1 MILHFEIQE
10 EMNSVNTKL
19 MIRAFEQFIDYMY
32 ESVCR
37 METGL
42 METIRGFH
50 SADSYCML
58 FALRNR
64 FETTKTDNKALW
76 IQ

>member
-10 EMNSVNTKL
+10 EINSVNTKL

-42 METIRGFH
+42 METIAVSIPRT
-50 SADSYCML
+50 
-58 FALRNR
+58 R
-64 FETTKTDNKALW
+64 TVV
-76 IQ
+76 

>member
-1 MILHFEIQE
+1 MRAMILHFEIQE
-10 EMNSVNTKL
+10 EINSVNTKL

-50 SADSYCML
+50 SADSYCGVKREKGE
-58 FALRNR
+58 FH
-64 FETTKTDNKALW
+64 
-76 IQ
+76 